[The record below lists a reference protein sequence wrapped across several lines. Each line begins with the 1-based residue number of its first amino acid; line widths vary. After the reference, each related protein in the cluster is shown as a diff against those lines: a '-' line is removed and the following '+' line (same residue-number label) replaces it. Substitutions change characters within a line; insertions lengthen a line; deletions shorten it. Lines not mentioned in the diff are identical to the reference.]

1 MSAKCQMSYN
11 KFMKINFYNIHSY
24 GDIVFTRPIANWI
37 AEHIPSEHQVYY
49 YHMKNLNS
57 IPFHTKVRERKYN
70 MSIDMA
76 INGLFGD
83 ERFIKHFKVY
93 KNELYINAMMYA
105 SAAFVK
111 KNNGDVFC
119 PRYMNT
125 ESLKLKA
132 DEIVTEINKVLK
144 TSIPY
149 PEELN
154 LLPVRAN
161 VSKSKTLIDIAF
173 SNLKYRKNILTCNG
187 DTLSEQSLN
196 INLVEELSDLIN
208 TNNDCLFVFT
218 EKKNNPSYSNVLY
231 FDELFP
237 ENTIGDIE
245 YASKYFDILVG
256 RSSGPSHT
264 YFNYENCYTEP
275 KTIVELT
282 LEIERAFFHM
292 KGNATYVHSKDFEK
306 NKFSET
312 ISSLLV

>member
-1 MSAKCQMSYN
+1 MGYN
-11 KFMKINFYNIHSY
+11 KFMKINFYNTHSY

-37 AEHIPSEHQVYY
+37 AEHIAGEHQVYY
-49 YHMKNLNS
+49 YHIKTLNS
-57 IPFHTKVRERKYN
+57 IPFHPKVRERKYN
-70 MSIDMA
+70 ISIDMA
-76 INGLFGD
+76 VNGIFGED
-83 ERFIKHFKVY
+83 KFIKHFKIH

-105 SAAFVK
+105 SKAFVE

-132 DEIVTEINKVLK
+132 DEIVSEINKILN
-144 TSIPY
+144 TNIPY
-149 PEELN
+149 PNEID
-154 LLPVRAN
+154 LLPKRTTE
-161 VSKSKTLIDIAF
+161 SKNKTLIDIAF
-173 SNLKYRKNILTCNG
+173 SNKKYRKNIFVCNG
-187 DTLSEQSLN
+187 DPLSEQSLN
-196 INLVEELSDLIN
+196 INLVEEMSDLIN
-208 TNNDCLFVFT
+208 NNTDCLFVFT
-218 EKKNNPSYSNVLY
+218 EKKNNPSYSNALY

-245 YASKYFDILVG
+245 YASKYFDILIG

-282 LEIERAFFHM
+282 VEIERAFFHM
-292 KGNATYVHSKDFEK
+292 KGNATYVHSSDFGK
-306 NKFSET
+306 NKFSER